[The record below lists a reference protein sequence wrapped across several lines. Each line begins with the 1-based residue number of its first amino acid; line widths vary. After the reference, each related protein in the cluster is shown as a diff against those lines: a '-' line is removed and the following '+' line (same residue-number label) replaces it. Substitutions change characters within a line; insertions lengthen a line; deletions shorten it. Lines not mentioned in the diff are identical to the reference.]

1 MSRNPGYRLALAS
14 LALTAPLTGQERFPT
29 TTASGCLPCARRWV
43 STCPW
48 GAAWRRKSG
57 SPRSGVQTMVES
69 RLRAAR
75 LYTAEEDVPFLWVGI
90 FPNDDGPA
98 FVIRLSFAK
107 LVYDYYLSGL
117 ERGATTWES
126 GETLGQ
132 HGGDAG
138 FIMQALSEDLDL
150 FILEYL
156 RVNEGYC

>member
-1 MSRNPGYRLALAS
+1 MADRR
-14 LALTAPLTGQERFPT
+14 TV
-29 TTASGCLPCARRWV
+29 TASARVSPTGCQGRGRRRVSSIAQGTGCGSRGQRRRWEV
-43 STCPW
+43 
-48 GAAWRRKSG
+48 
-57 SPRSGVQTMVES
+57 
-69 RLRAAR
+69 RLQ
-75 LYTAEEDVPFLWVGI
+75 LPETAILELVFR
-90 FPNDDGPA
+90 FTNDDGPA